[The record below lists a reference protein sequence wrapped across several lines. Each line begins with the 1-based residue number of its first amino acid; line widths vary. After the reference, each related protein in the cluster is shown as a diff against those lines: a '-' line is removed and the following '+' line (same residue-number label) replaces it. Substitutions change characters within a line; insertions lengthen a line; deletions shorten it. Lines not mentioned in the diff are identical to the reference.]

1 MFTSTAFLEVEN
13 QYRSEQLRRAWGGPA
28 LLRLR
33 RRHWAAAERR
43 AHRPTHRSVPVDR
56 THAVAGAR

>member
-1 MFTSTAFLEVEN
+1 MFVTTAFLEVEN
-13 QYRSEQLRRAWGGPA
+13 TYRREQLRRAWGGPA

-33 RRHWAAAERR
+33 RRRWAAAQRS
-43 AHRPTHRSVPVDR
+43 AHRATHAGR